1 MPLKLEP
8 AEEPSLN
15 LTPMIDVVLQ
25 LVIFFLVSTEFA
37 TDANKERQ
45 YEIDLPQVTDARPLT
60 DLPDELVVNVK
71 RDGTI
76 LLGKEP
82 RTIGQLEAELAEAA
96 GRFADQ
102 AVVIRGDE
110 DGPYQHVMTVLNAC
124 YRAGIT
130 NVQLA
135 NEIGS
140 GGAP

>member
-60 DLPDELVVNVK
+60 NLPDELVVNIS
-71 RDGTI
+71 RDGAMS
-76 LLGKEP
+76 LGREP
-82 RTIGQLEAELAEAA
+82 RTIEQLEADLADAA
-96 GRFADQ
+96 ARFAEQ
-102 AVVIRGDE
+102 SVLIRGAY

-124 YRAGIT
+124 HRAGIT

-135 NEIGS
+135 NEVGS
-140 GGAP
+140 GRSP